1 MESLRLIVNQSL
13 NNRVDPPTLTGMTA
27 DRDELP
33 SSLTWG
39 RMQTFLAVI
48 DHGSVRRAAEAL
60 HVTPPAVSAAIA
72 AMERELG
79 AGLFV
84 RAGRGITPTD
94 AGLTFADS
102 CRTMLGLLSEARA
115 GVRAAERGRLRLG
128 AVESASEVVL
138 PRLVTSFVRR
148 YPDVEV
154 SLSVLPRDDLFS
166 QAAHH
171 ELDVVL
177 AGRAPRGSHLTSRAS
192 RPNQLVLVAQPGF
205 TGDVGAVIW
214 LLRGPRSGTREST
227 VALLDDLGLRPR
239 TLTLGT
245 HGAVVAAVREGLGI
259 TLAHSEA
266 VRRDLDEGRLALV
279 PLPGTPLDRPWHL
292 TTPRQLTRSAR
303 LFVRHVTDR
312 AAVGVD
318 AFHLPSRPRG

>member
-1 MESLRLIVNQSL
+1 MV
-13 NNRVDPPTLTGMTA
+13 GH
-27 DRDELP
+27 RDELP
-33 SSLTWG
+33 SSVTWG
-39 RMQTFLAVI
+39 RMQTFLAVV
-48 DHGSVRRAAEAL
+48 DRGSVRLAAEAL
-60 HVTPPAVSAAIA
+60 HVTPPAVSAAIT
-72 AMERELG
+72 AMERELD
-79 AGLFV
+79 ASLFV
-84 RAGRGITPTD
+84 KAGRGITPTE
-94 AGLTFADS
+94 AGLTFAEY
-102 CRTMLGLLSEARA
+102 CRTMLGLLAEARA

-148 YPDVEV
+148 YPEVEL

-166 QAAHH
+166 QAGHH
-171 ELDVVL
+171 ELDLVL
-177 AGRAPRGSHLTSRAS
+177 AGRAPRGSHLVSRAS
-192 RPNQLVLVAQPGF
+192 RPNQLILVGHPGF
-205 TGDVGAVIW
+205 ADDVGSAVW

-227 VALLDDLGLRPR
+227 TALLEDLGLRPR

-245 HGAVVAAVREGLGI
+245 HGAVVAAAREGLGV

-266 VRRDLDEGRLALV
+266 VRRDLDEGRLAVV

-303 LFVRHVTDR
+303 LFVRHVTDA

-318 AFHLPSRPRG
+318 AFHLPPRPGG